1 MNKSEYCENGR
12 KSSDYIQ
19 GLVLARGMEVQVL
32 FRAIRRT
39 ASFIRTVDFTLIT
52 PPSPPLADTTA
63 DTRKR
68 LPSFQGRVS
77 VAKRAKKRFYLIK
90 RRNRRSEAKAIYY
103 CRIRGSDGNLL
114 PWKST
119 GQTTKSA
126 AENWALD
133 HLHEIASVRKTLTFK
148 EYAEG

>member
-1 MNKSEYCENGR
+1 
-12 KSSDYIQ
+12 
-19 GLVLARGMEVQVL
+19 
-32 FRAIRRT
+32 
-39 ASFIRTVDFTLIT
+39 
-52 PPSPPLADTTA
+52 
-63 DTRKR
+63 
-68 LPSFQGRVS
+68 VS
-77 VAKRAKKRFYLIK
+77 VANRAKKRFYLIK
-90 RRNRRSEAKAIYY
+90 RRNRRSEGKAIYY